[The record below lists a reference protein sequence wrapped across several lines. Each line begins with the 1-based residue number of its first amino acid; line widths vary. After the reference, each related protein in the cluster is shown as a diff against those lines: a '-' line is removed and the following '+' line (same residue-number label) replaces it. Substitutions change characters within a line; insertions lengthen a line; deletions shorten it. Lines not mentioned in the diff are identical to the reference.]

1 MHMRRM
7 QAIGAISVKS
17 YNQPRRDQRQQV
29 LQAARELGM
38 MVVPEGGSLF
48 MHNMSMVVDG
58 HTGVEHAIP
67 VAAVYDDVLALW
79 GGTAVG
85 YTPTLGVA
93 YGGVW
98 GENYW
103 YQHTDVWAHERL
115 LSFVPRDFVDPRS
128 RRRMHVGENDWNHV
142 RAATVAKQLGDAGV
156 AINLGAH
163 GQREGLAAHW
173 ELWMFV
179 QGGMTPHQA
188 LQAGT
193 INGARYLGL
202 DADLGSL
209 EVGKLADIAIII
221 GDPLADIRA
230 SENVAYT
237 VINGRIF
244 DAKTMAEIGN
254 HPRQPNPM
262 WWELDAATRPEGALA
277 MPPTNGNTEAALG
290 SHAFCNH

>member
-1 MHMRRM
+1 
-7 QAIGAISVKS
+7 KS

-48 MHNMSMVVDG
+48 QHNMTMVVDG

-67 VAAVYDDVLALW
+67 VAAIYDDVKALW
-79 GGTAVG
+79 GSTAVG

-103 YQHTDVWAHERL
+103 YQHTDVWDHQRL
-115 LSFVPRDFVDPRS
+115 LRFVPREYVDPRA
-128 RRRMHVGENDWNHV
+128 RRRMHVGEDDWNHV
-142 RAATVAKQLGDAGV
+142 RAATVAKQLTDAGV
-156 AINLGAH
+156 AVNLGAH

-179 QGGMTPHQA
+179 QGGMTPHEA
-188 LQAGT
+188 LRAGT
-193 INGARYLGL
+193 LNGARYLGL
-202 DADLGSL
+202 DADIGSL
-209 EVGKLADIAIII
+209 EVGKLADLAIIA
-221 GDPLADIRA
+221 GDPLADIRV
-230 SENVAYT
+230 SEQVAYT

-244 DAKTMAEIGN
+244 EAATMAELGN
-254 HPRQPNPM
+254 HPRPPNPM
-262 WWELDAATRPEGALA
+262 WWEIDAGTRPEGALA
-277 MPPTNGNTEAALG
+277 LPPVGHDIEAALG
-290 SHAFCNH
+290 SHATCNH